1 MYNIATDAIVSQNPV
16 GSQPAYMANDGDK
29 ISCSKTQGTNVR
41 FHVDMKEIRIVTE
54 IYITGK
60 VNSTMKGVHTIY
72 ASNSSAFPEKVIV
85 LYQGEAFPTAIG
97 VHAVF
102 RYLTYVPGLN
112 NTFSE
117 IEICEIGIVGCKS
130 TQYGLLCNKICP
142 ATCRGPCDLESG
154 VCIFGCLNGWVGKKC
169 ETACR
174 SGYYGRGC
182 IEQCSVTC
190 INPRCSHIT
199 GECIGGC
206 KSGWKG
212 INCTQ
217 ECSIGYFGGNCTEFC
232 GGCLSNSCDPVD
244 GLCNITKAC
253 KPGYIGGDY
262 CNQKCSDGYFGVNC
276 TNYCWGCISN
286 MCDPL
291 DGLCKN
297 TTACKP
303 GYFYG
308 DYCNKKCNKG
318 HFGDNCT
325 DYCWGCMSNL
335 CDPLDGLC
343 HITAA
348 CSPGYLEGEYCN
360 KSCDNGFYGSGCLEK
375 CSFNCNISLCNHI
388 SGECIGGCKNGWM
401 GVNCTDECI
410 NGYFGKNC
418 ESFCGGCI
426 SNMCDPVDG
435 VCNNATACNPGY
447 KYGEYCNERCDDWSF
462 GNNCSSRC
470 NCLKNPCD
478 KCTGTCPIE
487 GCKTEWLGESCNQ
500 VRSKKLINW
509 LAIGGGVAGLVIII
523 LILSAVCFIYKRKEI
538 SIEDRNLAINTVY
551 DHAIP
556 DQAEV
561 TYSRVDREET
571 ELPSTRDHLIHSY
584 KNLPIV
590 ETFCNNKIP
599 IETLKQV
606 FNEKRKDCGF
616 KKKFENLPKEHVY
629 PCVEGSR
636 EENKVKN
643 RFLTTLPCMLNN
655 LKISS
660 ISMIIH
666 VLF

>member
-1 MYNIATDAIVSQNPV
+1 MDGFKLYISNTSKIPPSDYLCYKDSAEGFPKVTETIPCNQIGQYIIYYDDKVGYGDFGNVIELCYVAIYDNIATDAIVSQNPV
-16 GSQPAYMANDGDK
+16 GSQPAYLANDGDK
-29 ISCSKTQGTNVR
+29 TSCSKTQGTNVR

-117 IEICEIGIVGCKS
+117 IEICEIGIV
-130 TQYGLLCNKICP
+130 
-142 ATCRGPCDLESG
+142 
-154 VCIFGCLNGWVGKKC
+154 
-169 ETACR
+169 ACR

-276 TNYCWGCISN
+276 TSYCWGCLSN

-291 DGLCKN
+291 DE
-297 TTACKP
+297 
-303 GYFYG
+303 
-308 DYCNKKCNKG
+308 CNKG

-325 DYCWGCMSNL
+325 DYCWGCISNW

-360 KSCDNGFYGSGCLEK
+360 KTCDNGFYGSGCLAK
-375 CSFNCNISLCNHI
+375 CSFNCNISPCNHI

-401 GVNCTDECI
+401 GFNCTD
-410 NGYFGKNC
+410 G
-418 ESFCGGCI
+418 
-426 SNMCDPVDG
+426 
-435 VCNNATACNPGY
+435 
-447 KYGEYCNERCDDWSF
+447 CDDWSF

-470 NCLKNPCD
+470 NCLKNPCE
-478 KCTGTCPIE
+478 KCTGTCPIG

-500 VRSKKLINW
+500 VRSTKLINW

-538 SIEDRNLAINTVY
+538 SIEGKYSDNLNGRYRNIAINAVY

-571 ELPSTRDHLIHSY
+571 ELPSTRDHFIHSY

-590 ETFCNNKIP
+590 ETFFNNKIP

-616 KKKFENLPKEHVY
+616 KKEFEDLPKEHVY

-643 RFLTTLPCMLNN
+643 RFLTTLPCMLDN
-655 LKISS
+655 L
-660 ISMIIH
+660 
-666 VLF
+666 